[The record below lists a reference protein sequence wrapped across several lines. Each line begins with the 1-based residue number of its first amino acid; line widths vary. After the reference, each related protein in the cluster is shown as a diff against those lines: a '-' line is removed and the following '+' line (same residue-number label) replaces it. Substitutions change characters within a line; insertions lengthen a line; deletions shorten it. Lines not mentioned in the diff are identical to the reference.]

1 MGNNFST
8 LVAGKRGK
16 RGKRGKLSSR
26 RAEHIVPAAQVLQGA
41 RGVHFNDSP
50 ATVAGRD
57 VNNVNNVVNNT
68 YYNTPGNAATKDADD
83 ELLAKVLKSLGQ
95 LNFRSIFNENVAKR
109 TPETGREVID
119 SDWFKEW
126 LMDLLGGIVWG
137 TGMPGAGKTVLA
149 CIVIEHLQKLV
160 KESESKDIC
169 LLFAF
174 CRYTERLVVIDILLA
189 LLRQLL
195 ERHPQVLP
203 YVKPMYE
210 RHKRENTRPSEA
222 EVVDLLRQIATSGL
236 FKKTFYILDG
246 LDEAASDIQVDLLEI
261 LSSLPVHFF
270 ITSRPLDTLKD
281 IVPNARFLTIIAS
294 DPDIALLIDQ
304 KIHRMPAL
312 RRLLI
317 NSATLKAEVV
327 SMISSKSSGMFLL
340 AALHLDM
347 LKGCASESDVRKAL
361 DGLPQGLDGMYD
373 KTMERIKALPGPQAD
388 LAKRVLIWVTYSQRP
403 LTPNELV
410 LAVSVCPETFR
421 FDDKLEPADMD
432 SILSLC
438 CGLVQLEVTTSW
450 RNGTFEKCNVV
461 RFVHYSAAEYMVENL
476 EQHYPDDPH
485 ALIAAT
491 CISFL
496 RHYGFHDVSPLD
508 SHDDEAIWD
517 RFASLRQERT
527 SMATYPYKYWG
538 FHVTQSRLIPPSA
551 LAFLDDCRQ
560 YPSFRNIHELPW
572 DVYDQNGQGLE
583 RLNSIHVAAAYG
595 ISECFE
601 RLESEGW
608 TTTARIKAYN
618 SRGSA
623 GSTPLILA
631 ARAGSKDVVAF
642 LMGVEG
648 VDFSL
653 TGRLGETALYAAV
666 VNRHAGVVKVILSR
680 RGVDVNRD
688 RATTTWPRD
697 TPLTRASRS
706 GQPHTVQ
713 LLLEAEGIDVNA
725 VDADRKTALMLAAQE
740 GHHDIVK
747 ILLQAKGVDV
757 CGAVDGALD
766 RGQTDII
773 KTILEGTGAMLDEE
787 GPFNSLMRAAS
798 SGKSEAVRT
807 VLNHGKFDIN
817 SKDDDGRTAL
827 AYSLRNPYRSTGAA
841 EALLQIPGINVNS
854 VDNSGT
860 TILMLALCHQDAP
873 SLIETISRLAHT
885 SDINVKDAEGRTAL
899 MHAVAASRGSREVL
913 KMLVAVEG
921 IDYNCVDA
929 NGQTPLM
936 TAAKSGYVGVVELLL
951 ELEGVNI
958 NSTDTQGR
966 TALAHAISY
975 SRADTFDALLAADSI
990 SISADYT
997 TSEGLTYLSLAAQSG
1012 IAARIQSVLQLAEF
1026 DVNAR
1031 DIYGRTAL
1039 TYAVKSRSY
1048 DAVEALLEIEGVD
1061 IHCVD
1066 EQGTTL
1072 VMCAARSGEVE
1083 MVSRFLGLGLGAN
1096 INAKDKNRQTALA
1109 HAVLSGSSDVVR
1121 ALLGVEGIDYN
1132 CVDSR
1137 SRTPLMMAAEGLS
1150 TGIVDELLELEE
1162 IKIDSRDDE
1171 GLTAMAYAVSN
1182 HQGSSIFETLL
1193 HVDSI
1198 SADYTTSEGLTFLM
1212 LAADSGNARIVRSV
1226 LQLAQF
1232 DLNARDIHG
1241 RTALAYAI
1249 KSGSN
1254 HAVKALLEVEG
1265 IDVHCVDEWGTTCLM
1280 YASSFG

>member
-1 MGNNFST
+1 MGNNLST
-8 LVAGKRGK
+8 SVTGKRGK
-16 RGKRGKLSSR
+16 RGKRAKFSSG

-50 ATVAGRD
+50 VTVAGRD
-57 VNNVNNVVNNT
+57 VNNVNSVVNSTVNNVVNNA
-68 YYNTPGNAATKDADD
+68 YYSTPGNAATKDADD
-83 ELLAKVLKSLGQ
+83 GLLAKVLESLGL
-95 LNFRSIFNENVAKR
+95 LNFRSVFNENVAKR

-126 LMDLLGGIVWG
+126 LMDLLGGI
-137 TGMPGAGKTVLA
+137 
-149 CIVIEHLQKLV
+149 KLV
-160 KESESKDIC
+160 AESESNDIC

-174 CRYTERLVVIDILLA
+174 CRYTERLMVIDILLA
-189 LLRQLL
+189 ILRQLL

-236 FKKTFYILDG
+236 FKQTFYILDG

-270 ITSRPLDTLKD
+270 ITSRPLDALKD
-281 IVPNARFLTIIAS
+281 IVPHARFITIIAS

-312 RRLLI
+312 RRLLM

-340 AALHLDM
+340 ASLHLDM

-373 KTMERIKALPGPQAD
+373 KTMDRIKALPGPQAD

-421 FDDKLEPADMD
+421 FDDKLEPAGID
-432 SILSLC
+432 SLLSLC
-438 CGLVQLEVTTSW
+438 CGLIQVEGVTDW
-450 RNGTFEKCNVV
+450 KDGIV
-461 RFVHYSAAEYMVENL
+461 RFVRLGTDRFEDYSAAEYMVEKL
-476 EQHYPDDPH
+476 EEHYPDDPH

-496 RHYGFHDVSPLD
+496 RHYGFHDVSSLD
-508 SHDDEAIWD
+508 SHHDKAIWD
-517 RFASLRQERT
+517 RFTSLQREQT
-527 SMATYPYKYWG
+527 SMAAYPYKYWG

-560 YPSFRNIHELPW
+560 YPLFQTMHELPSGTYSE
-572 DVYDQNGQGLE
+572 DASELE
-583 RLNSIHVAAAYG
+583 RLNSIHVAATYG
-595 ISECFE
+595 ICKYFD

-608 TTTARIKAYN
+608 TTTARVQAYN
-618 SRGSA
+618 SRGST

-631 ARAGSKDVVAF
+631 VWAGSKDVVAF

-648 VDFSL
+648 VDFNL

-666 VNRHAGVVKVILSR
+666 NNHHAGVVEVILSR
-680 RGVDVNRD
+680 RGVDVNR
-688 RATTTWPRD
+688 AITTWPRD
-697 TPLTRASRS
+697 TPLACASRS
-706 GQPHTVQ
+706 GQRHIVQ

-725 VDADRKTALMLAAQE
+725 VDAGRKTALMLVAQE
-740 GHHDIVK
+740 GHHDVVK
-747 ILLQAKGVDV
+747 ILLQAKGIDV
-757 CGAVDGALD
+757 RGAIDEALD
-766 RGQTDII
+766 YGRSDVI
-773 KTILEGTGAMLDEE
+773 KTLLEVPEISLDEK
-787 GPFNSLMRAAS
+787 GPFNSLMRTAS

-807 VLNHGKFDIN
+807 VLNHGKFDVN
-817 SKDDDGRTAL
+817 AKDDDGCTAL
-827 AYSLRNPYRSTGAA
+827 AHSLRSPYCSTGAA
-841 EALLQIPGINVNS
+841 EALLQIPGININS
-854 VDNSGT
+854 AGNYGT

-873 SLIETISRLAHT
+873 SLIETISRLANT
-885 SDINVKDAEGRTAL
+885 SDINAKDAMGRTAL
-899 MHAVAASRGSREVL
+899 MHAASCGSREVL
-913 KMLVAVEG
+913 KTLVAVEG
-921 IDYNCVDA
+921 IDHNCVDA

-936 TAAKSGYVGVVELLL
+936 EAAKSGPVGIVELLL
-951 ELEGVNI
+951 ELEGINI
-958 NSTDTQGR
+958 NSRDKQGR
-966 TALAHAISY
+966 TALAHAISRR
-975 SRADTFDALLAADSI
+975 SAGTFDTLLAADM
-990 SISADYT
+990 ISADYT

-1012 IAARIQSVLQLAEF
+1012 NAARIQSVLQLAQF

-1031 DIYGRTAL
+1031 DMYGRTAL
-1039 TYAVKSRSY
+1039 AYAVKSESY

-1061 IHCVD
+1061 VHCVD

-1072 VMCAARSGEVE
+1072 LMSAAGSRQVK
-1083 MVSRFLGLGLGAN
+1083 MVSRLLGLGLGAN
-1096 INAKDKNRQTALA
+1096 INAKDENGQTALA
-1109 HAVLSGSSDVVR
+1109 HAVLSGSRGVVM

-1137 SRTPLMMAAEGLS
+1137 SRTPLMMAAEGTF
-1150 TGIVDELLELEE
+1150 TGIVDKLLELEG
-1162 IKIDSRDDE
+1162 IKIDSKDDE

-1182 HQGSSIFETLL
+1182 RWGSSIFETLL
-1193 HVDSI
+1193 RVDSI

-1232 DLNARDIHG
+1232 DVNARDIHG
-1241 RTALAYAI
+1241 RTALAHAT
-1249 KSGSN
+1249 KSRSYD
-1254 HAVKALLEVEG
+1254 AVEALLEVEG
-1265 IDVHCVDEWGTTCLM
+1265 VDVHCVDEWGTTLLM
-1280 YASSFG
+1280 YASRF